1 MVRRRPRRRS
11 PTSSARSRS
20 TRADQFLTW
29 IVTGAEVPVRVC
41 ESVPLTVRTWLPLD
55 TARVSHA
62 TETGPRL
69 FVTVRPRSAP
79 STNRMKVL
87 LALLVDPS
95 IHTVVHP
102 VPGTV
107 ASRLGAVI
115 ETVTLP
121 LPGDDV
127 GGGEG
132 AGGDGAGPGCDV
144 EMRRPTA
151 RNVPGL
157 CPLPTSASM

>member
-1 MVRRRPRRRS
+1 
-11 PTSSARSRS
+11 
-20 TRADQFLTW
+20 
-29 IVTGAEVPVRVC
+29 
-41 ESVPLTVRTWLPLD
+41 VRTWLPFD
-55 TARVSHA
+55 TTRVFHA
-62 TETGPRL
+62 TETGPLL
-69 FVTVRPRSAP
+69 FVTVRPRSVP
-79 STNRMKVL
+79 STSRMNVL

-102 VPGTV
+102 VPVTV
-107 ASRLGAVI
+107 ALLLGAVI
-115 ETVTLP
+115 ETLT